1 MPEFTV
7 SIHARW
13 PDMDANGHMRNA
25 AYLGVAEDC
34 RMQYFAAHGFPM
46 SEFARLHLGPVVK
59 GDELVYVRELRLLEA
74 ATVNLTLAG
83 LSDDG
88 ARFRLRN
95 TVTRE
100 RDGQRAAVVTSTGG
114 WLDLDERKLKPPPVA
129 LAEILAA
136 LPRDEDFA
144 AL

>member
-1 MPEFTV
+1 MSTFT
-7 SIHARW
+7 SRFHARW

-46 SEFARLHLGPVVK
+46 AEFARLHLGPVVK
-59 GDELVYVRELRLLEA
+59 ADELAYFRELRLLEE
-74 ATVNLTLAG
+74 ATVDLTLAG

-95 TVTRE
+95 TVTRA
-100 RDGQRAAVVTSTGG
+100 RDGQRSAVVTSTGG
-114 WLDLDERKLKPPPVA
+114 WLDLHERRLKPPPPAVA
-129 LAEILAA
+129 ELLAA
-136 LPRDEDFA
+136 LPRDEDFV